1 MTTQEQEIT
10 DKLLPYQVGHVL
22 QLTECLKLRNRV
34 LDASDTGTGKTYC
47 AIATCAL
54 LKLTPFIICPK
65 SVITSWVD
73 VCKSFNIKYLGISNY
88 EMLKNSRYYTE
99 NYEPTKCPYMD
110 AEVIIVNSKIESD
123 DEKRKEIINN
133 QDLNAKDRPPTPP
146 KQTNKLTATRDRV
159 EKKFK
164 YNFYLP
170 TDTLVIFDE
179 AHRCKNWSSQ
189 TSAMLLD
196 LVKSNAKIMLL
207 SATISDKIDCFKPF
221 GVVFGFYEKLESYRH
236 WLKGKEAANKL
247 KYKNWDEKKIRTDII
262 HSSLFPQYGSRLKIS
277 ELGEL
282 FPQNNIIAQSY
293 HLDDH
298 HKIEA
303 LYKEINL
310 ELEKITELE
319 LETNCPLAELIRKRQ
334 RIEMLKVTLYED
346 LAQEALDSG
355 YSVVIFVNYLATLE
369 YLCNQLKAECV
380 IRGGQ
385 TIEERNYMI
394 EQFQQNKKNI
404 IIVMI
409 QAGGVGISLHD
420 IHGGHPRMSIISP
433 PWSGQDLKQALGRI
447 HRAGSKTPAI
457 QKIVYVAKTYEE
469 QMCQIIKTK
478 LTNIDALNDGI
489 LDEVTIKLEELDK
502 IKEEQNKEDDDIP
515 IELKVELK
523 IDLEKPKR
531 KYLKK
536 KKQEKDKL

>member
-1 MTTQEQEIT
+1 MTTNEQIIT

-22 QLTECLKLRNRV
+22 QLSECLKLRNRV

-65 SVITSWVD
+65 SVITSWID
-73 VCKSFNIKYLGISNY
+73 VCKMFNVKYLGISNY

-110 AEVIIVNSKIESD
+110 AEVIIVNSKIEAE
-123 DEKRKEIINN
+123 DEKRKYIINN
-133 QDLNAKDRPPTPP
+133 QDLNAKNRPPTPP
-146 KQTNKLTATRDRV
+146 KAESNVRDRV

-170 TDTLVIFDE
+170 SDTLVIFDE

-189 TSAMLLD
+189 TSSMLQD
-196 LVKSNAKIMLL
+196 LNKSNAKIMLL

-221 GVVFGFYEKLESYRH
+221 GVIFGFYEKLESYKH

-247 KYKNWDEKKIRTDII
+247 KYKNWDEKKIRSDII
-262 HSSLFPQYGSRLKIS
+262 HSSLFPQYGSRLKIA
-277 ELGEL
+277 ELGGL
-282 FPQNNIIAQSY
+282 FPQNNIIAQAY

-298 HKIEA
+298 HKIEQ

-310 ELEKITELE
+310 ELEKITKLE
-319 LETNCPLAELIRKRQ
+319 LLSRCPLAELIRKRQ

-346 LAQEALDSG
+346 LAQEALDSKF
-355 YSVVIFVNYLATLE
+355 SVVIFVNYLATLE
-369 YLCNQLKAECV
+369 YLCHQLKAECV

-457 QKIVYVAKTYEE
+457 QKIVYVAQTYEE
-469 QMCQIIKTK
+469 QMCQLIKSK
-478 LTNIDALNDGI
+478 LTNIDAINDGI
-489 LDEVTIKLEELDK
+489 LDDVNIKLEELDK
-502 IKEEQNKEDDDIP
+502 INEEQNK
-515 IELKVELK
+515 L
-523 IDLEKPKR
+523 DLEKPKR

-536 KKQEKDKL
+536 KQEKDKL

>member
-1 MTTQEQEIT
+1 MSTSEQEIT

-65 SVITSWVD
+65 SVITSWID
-73 VCKSFNIKYLGISNY
+73 VCKMFNIKYLGISNY

-123 DEKRKEIINN
+123 DAKRKVVIND

-146 KQTNKLTATRDRV
+146 RDRV

-189 TSAMLLD
+189 TSSMLQD
-196 LVKSNAKIMLL
+196 LNKSNAKIMLL

-221 GVVFGFYEKLESYRH
+221 GVVFGFYEKLESYKH
-236 WLKGKEAANKL
+236 WLKGKESANKL
-247 KYKNWDEKKIRTDII
+247 KYRNWDEKKIRTDII

-277 ELGEL
+277 ELGGL
-282 FPQNNIIAQSY
+282 FPENNIIAQAY

-319 LETNCPLAELIRKRQ
+319 LATRCPLAELIRKRQ

-355 YSVVIFVNYLATLE
+355 FSVVIFVNYLATLE
-369 YLCNQLKAECV
+369 YLCHQLKAECI

-469 QMCQIIKTK
+469 QMCQIIKSK

-489 LDEVTIKLEELDK
+489 LDDVSIKLEELDK
-502 IKEEQNKEDDDIP
+502 IQDNKLDIQ
-515 IELKVELK
+515 IELKVENK
-523 IDLEKPKR
+523 EKQKR

>member
-1 MTTQEQEIT
+1 MTTEQEIT
-10 DKLLPYQVGHVL
+10 NKLLPYQVGHVL
-22 QLTECLKLRNRV
+22 QLTECLRLRNRV

-47 AIATCAL
+47 AIATCAI

-65 SVITSWVD
+65 SVITSWIE
-73 VCKSFNIKYLGISNY
+73 VCKMFNIKYLGISNY

-123 DEKRKEIINN
+123 DDKKENIINS
-133 QDLNAKDRPPTPP
+133 QDLKKDPS
-146 KQTNKLTATRDRV
+146 KISKKKV

-189 TSAMLLD
+189 TSSMLLD

-236 WLKGKEAANKL
+236 WIKGKQSANKL
-247 KYKNWDEKKIRTDII
+247 KYKLWDEKKIRSDII

-277 ELGEL
+277 ELGGL

-298 HKIEA
+298 HKIEK
-303 LYKEINL
+303 LYTEINL

-319 LETNCPLAELIRKRQ
+319 LATRCPLAELIRKRQ

-355 YSVVIFVNYLATLE
+355 LSVVIFVNYLATLE
-369 YLCNQLKAECV
+369 YLCHQLKAECV

-433 PWSGQDLKQALGRI
+433 PWSGQDLKQCLGRI

-469 QMCQIIKTK
+469 QMCQLIKSK

-502 IKEEQNKEDDDIP
+502 IKDKNENKLEGDIP
-515 IELKVELK
+515 EELKVELK

-536 KKQEKDKL
+536 KKQEKDNL